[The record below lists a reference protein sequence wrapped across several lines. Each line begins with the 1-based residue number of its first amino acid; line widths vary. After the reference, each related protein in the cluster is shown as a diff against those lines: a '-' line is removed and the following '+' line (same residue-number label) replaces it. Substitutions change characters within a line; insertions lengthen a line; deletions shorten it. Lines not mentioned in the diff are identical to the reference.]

1 MALTPRLSTGR
12 TSDFLSGPTGI
23 QSVTSQRILGRASGG
38 TGASEELTLS
48 QTLDFVGGATHGDIL
63 FRGASGWNRLPAG
76 TAGQFLR
83 TQGPGADPV
92 WASTGGGG
100 GTVGLDDG
108 ASGSPSLFFNNQPA
122 LGMFRPGADTIRWTR
137 ALNEDRVHWF
147 FPPTSGTDTN
157 PNLLA
162 LARVTE
168 IWFDQNTNLPASLTG
183 SLARIKASESDVIGF
198 LNGGGASDYRPMSL
212 KLYRRRDST
221 SDAFLKIGFA
231 TPSTTNA
238 NTLFQVV
245 QAGATSADMQFV
257 IPGVSTSRYLFTIGS
272 TRVLALNSD
281 GGHEL
286 NGSGSPNQAGV
297 CVQNSGGPPFGRVA
311 LATMASV
318 NGVLNLC
325 RYGVLYSESALN
337 NGCQFKGRGFG
348 TNPAAADLPE
358 EREWMLARTSEPLY
372 SVFVKDSGVVRVVG
386 GRDVKILASDITL
399 TASFQTIFSWNVIAG
414 ATYVFTAY
422 LGMDTPGGAT
432 GPFAIEFQFS
442 GTSTG
447 TLEAEGIGVT
457 SDSTTSPRAAADR
470 TTALGVN
477 MSLQWP
483 ATDGLRIVFIVTG
496 VFVAST
502 SGSFDLLSRRTGVGL
517 ANAILK
523 ARSRMEMRRA

>member
-76 TAGQFLR
+76 TAGQFLK

-100 GTVGLDDG
+100 GTVGLNDG

-122 LGMFRPGADTIRWTR
+122 LGMFRQGADTIRWTR

-147 FPPTSGTDTN
+147 FPATSGTDTN

-183 SLARIKASESDVIGF
+183 SLARIKASEPDTIGF

-221 SDAFLKIGFA
+221 SDAFLKIGFSTA
-231 TPSTTNA
+231 STTNA
-238 NTLFQVV
+238 STIFQVV

-257 IPGVSTSRYLFTIGS
+257 IPSASTSRYLFTIGS
-272 TRVLALNSD
+272 TNLLTLNQD
-281 GGHEL
+281 GGHQVVGSHTQ
-286 NGSGSPNQAGV
+286 NGITV
-297 CVQNSGGPPFGRVA
+297 INSGGPPFGRVA
-311 LATMASV
+311 LAAMGSV
-318 NGVLNLC
+318 NGVLNVC
-325 RYGVLYSESALN
+325 RYGVQFNESALR
-337 NGCQFKGRGFG
+337 NGCQFVGRSFG
-348 TNPAAADLPE
+348 TSPALADLPE
-358 EREWMLARTSEPLY
+358 QNEWTLARTPEPLY
-372 SVFVKDSGVVRVVG
+372 TIFVKDGGVLNAVG
-386 GRDVKILASDITL
+386 GQSLKITPADIGFT
-399 TASFQTIFSWNVIAG
+399 TGSPQTIFSWNAVAG
-414 ATYVFTAY
+414 ATYVYSAVLYFNYNTNVTITLNVGGTSSGDFELEGYHSFSSGLTELQTFTFNGN
-422 LGMDTPGGAT
+422 LNISGAAVAFT
-432 GPFAIEFQFS
+432 TDFVVVSGVFTCTAS
-442 GTSTG
+442 GTFR
-447 TLEAEGIGVT
+447 LNI
-457 SDSTTSPRAAADR
+457 
-470 TTALGVN
+470 TA
-477 MSLQWP
+477 P
-483 ATDGLRIVFIVTG
+483 TG
-496 VFVAST
+496 VVLRN
-502 SGSFDLLSRRTGVGL
+502 G
-517 ANAILK
+517 
-523 ARSRMEMRRA
+523 SRMSIARGIPA